1 MNPALDIPHS
11 TEPEDREQQAL
22 DWFTRLRAGDLG
34 TAEQQAFERWRQ
46 DPENARTLAEVE
58 LLWRQLERPARRVQR
73 SDRRSAPR
81 SWTGWAVAAG
91 VLLISGLA
99 MLQLPWL
106 QRLSSDVA
114 TGSGERR
121 QIQLADGSK
130 LLLDGA
136 SAVDVDLRGSVRKV
150 RLVQGQVFLE
160 VVHDG
165 RPFVVEV
172 GDAQVQVL
180 GTRFA
185 VSRGRDQDEVVL
197 LKGRVEVSSDGDKR
211 QLVSGQRLGI
221 SDKRL
226 GRVENVDAERLLAWR
241 TGQSPASDVP
251 RLP

>member
-1 MNPALDIPHS
+1 
-11 TEPEDREQQAL
+11 
-22 DWFTRLRAGDLG
+22 
-34 TAEQQAFERWRQ
+34 
-46 DPENARTLAEVE
+46 
-58 LLWRQLERPARRVQR
+58 
-73 SDRRSAPR
+73 
-81 SWTGWAVAAG
+81 VAAG

>member
-1 MNPALDIPHS
+1 MKPALALPHPLD
-11 TEPEDREQQAL
+11 TDDREQQAL

-34 TAEQQAFERWRQ
+34 SAERQAFERWRQ
-46 DPENARTLAEVE
+46 DPDNARTLAEVE
-58 LLWRQLERPARRVQR
+58 MLWQQLERPPRRAQR
-73 SDRRSAPR
+73 SERRSAPR
-81 SWTGWAVAAG
+81 SWTGWAVVAG
-91 VLLISGLA
+91 VLLISGLVV
-99 MLQLPWL
+99 LQLPWL
-106 QRLSSDVA
+106 QRLSSDVS
-114 TGSGERR
+114 TDSGERR

-136 SAVDVDLRGSVRKV
+136 SAVDVDLRGAVRKV

-160 VVHDG
+160 VIHDG

-185 VSRGRDQDEVVL
+185 VSRGRDQDQVVL

-211 QLVSGQRLGI
+211 QLVAGQRLRI
-221 SDKRL
+221 SDKGL
-226 GRVENVDAERLLAWR
+226 GTVENVDAERLLAWR
-241 TGQSPASDVP
+241 TGQLSVSDVP